1 MERPPSGTPE
11 PEPMD
16 AESPKSALTM
26 PKSLPPGWK
35 REVVVRK
42 NGLSAGK
49 SDVYYYSPCGKKFR
63 SKPQIA
69 KFLGDNHNLDLSCFD
84 FSRGAYGEV
93 TQRRRARDR
102 QIGKKM
108 EPVKPIPVVKPLTV
122 NPLRASGPIRRTC
135 GVIKLPVTWVAPPD
149 DDQGRTNLNALPP
162 GEPKSQ
168 IHLIVQSLWEKR
180 LFGVKPYDHV
190 TGDEIL
196 GDSSNDKV
204 EIKPITPISKPNS
217 PRTSSPIPCHSLSPT
232 PTKPPSCVTSSAIR
246 QQQSSVTSATPSL
259 LPSLLQVHQA
269 VSPAKIRDQQNSD
282 VTPSISVIQ
291 QTGQPI
297 IVPQQVSTTAQSQS
311 HQRLA
316 PSQSLH
322 HCYSP
327 TQFSNGLSSSTK
339 PPVAPVA
346 PMVTDRELQ
355 MQEER
360 VRLLRQQLLAAA
372 SQRPSS
378 T

>member
-1 MERPPSGTPE
+1 MFITTGVCVCVYVVVCHFSHLMCNTCL
-11 PEPMD
+11 
-16 AESPKSALTM
+16 AIFTSPKMLSLT
-26 PKSLPPGWK
+26 L
-35 REVVVRK
+35 
-42 NGLSAGK
+42 LHC
-49 SDVYYYSPCGKKFR
+49 SPCGKKFR

-149 DDQGRTNLNALPP
+149 DDQGKTNLNAFPM

-196 GDSSNDKV
+196 GDNSNDKV

-217 PRTSSPIPCHSLSPT
+217 PRTSSPIPCQSLSPT
-232 PTKPPSCVTSSAIR
+232 PMKPPCVTSSAVR
-246 QQQSSVTSATPSL
+246 QQQTSVTSATPSL

-297 IVPQQVSTTAQSQS
+297 IVPQQVSTTPQSQS
-311 HQRLA
+311 HPRLT
-316 PSQSLH
+316 PSTSLH
-322 HCYSP
+322 HHYSP

-372 SQRPSS
+372 SHRPSS